1 MSQSYD
7 QFFKSARKNAS
18 NQSVGQKIDMNQF
31 RKSMKKQQRLKKSF
45 PVKSFSLFVLF
56 AASLFLA
63 IENYDTIES
72 YFHKIEIGLS
82 SAEAQIPSA
91 PVNEKEKSST
101 EETKKS
107 EAAEAKKS
115 TDETDFLFK
124 LSERKKELDQREEY
138 LNKKADEVTKQKEEI
153 EAKLS
158 QLEDYRNRI
167 STLLKDRISSDS
179 GKIETLVQVYSN
191 MKPAQAAKVFE
202 TMDEDLVIEIL
213 GRMKK
218 KNAADILN
226 LVKIEKAQVLAEKY
240 AGYRGPATT
249 SSEPEKKDGKEGTKQ

>member
-1 MSQSYD
+1 MNQSYD
-7 QFFKSARKNAS
+7 QFFKTARKNAA
-18 NQSVGQKIDMNQF
+18 QQPATKKIDMNQV
-31 RKSMKKQQRLKKSF
+31 RKSLKNQQKPKKSF
-45 PVKSFSLFVLF
+45 PLKSFGLFVLF
-56 AASLFLA
+56 AGGLFFA
-63 IENYDTIES
+63 IENYDTIEN

-82 SAEAQIPSA
+82 PAEAQVTSPS
-91 PVNEKEKSST
+91 PVEKEKPAVEENKKT
-101 EETKKS
+101 EVTELKKS
-107 EAAEAKKS
+107 A
-115 TDETDFLFK
+115 DETDFLFK
-124 LSERKKELDQREEY
+124 LSERKKELDQREED
-138 LNKKADEVTKQKEEI
+138 LNKKAAEITKQKEDI

-167 STLLKDRISSDS
+167 STLLKERISSDS

-240 AGYRGPATT
+240 AGYRGPATA
-249 SSEPEKKDGKEGTKQ
+249 SSESEKKDNKEANK

>member
-1 MSQSYD
+1 MNQSYD
-7 QFFKSARKNAS
+7 QFFKSARRNAAH
-18 NQSVGQKIDMNQF
+18 QSGAKKIDMNQV
-31 RKSMKKQQRLKKSF
+31 RKSLKNQQKPKKSF
-45 PVKSFSLFVLF
+45 PIKSFSLFILF
-56 AASLFLA
+56 AGGLFLA
-63 IENYDTIES
+63 IESYDTIEN

-82 SAEAQIPSA
+82 SAEAQTSSPPPA
-91 PVNEKEKSST
+91 EKEKVST
-101 EETKKS
+101 GENKKTEIAEVKKS
-107 EAAEAKKS
+107 A
-115 TDETDFLFK
+115 DETDFLFK
-124 LSERKKELDQREEY
+124 LSERKKELDQREED
-138 LNKKADEVTKQKEEI
+138 LNKKAAEIAKQKEEI
-153 EAKLS
+153 EAKLT

-240 AGYRGPATT
+240 AGYRGPATA
-249 SSEPEKKDGKEGTKQ
+249 SSEPDKKENKEGTKQ